1 MFGFFRAILGICET
15 RPLTSGWEVING
27 GVVVNSE
34 GLAGIDSLGGAA
46 YIQGIG
52 LEKPVLIIKMGKG
65 DYLAFENKC
74 THGGRKLDPKA
85 DGSGLRCCSV
95 NHSTYDLEGKN
106 LTGPAK
112 SPVAKYD
119 TAFENGEL
127 RLTLAS

>member
-1 MFGFFRAILGICET
+1 MFGFFKAILGICET
-15 RPLTSGWEVING
+15 KPLTSGWEVRNG
-27 GVVVNSE
+27 GLVVNSE

-46 YIQGIG
+46 YLHGGG
-52 LEKPVLIIKMGKG
+52 LEKPVLLIKMGEG

-95 NHSTYDLEGKN
+95 NHSTYDLKGKN

-112 SPVAKYD
+112 GPIARYD

-127 RLTLAS
+127 KITLAS